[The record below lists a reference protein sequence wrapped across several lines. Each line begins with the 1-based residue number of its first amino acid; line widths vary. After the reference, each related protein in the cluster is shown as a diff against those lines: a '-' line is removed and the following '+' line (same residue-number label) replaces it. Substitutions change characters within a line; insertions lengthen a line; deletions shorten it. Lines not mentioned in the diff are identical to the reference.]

1 MNGEMLARL
10 LRDVVGRVVYALE
23 SIADGDPS
31 EAAYVLGDLERDLLA
46 HVRAIESE
54 RGAR

>member
-1 MNGEMLARL
+1 MLARL